1 MGDNDD
7 GAAVGAV
14 DILHEPQDFHGCL
27 VVERAGGLVAQQ
39 QARIFDE
46 CTADGAALLLAARD
60 LARELVAVLVKTQ
73 RTQQVV
79 DIERVFGQVR
89 RDLDVLLDGE
99 VGHQVVELEDK
110 AQLTASVFAQV
121 SGLEHRE
128 VAAVHQNRAGIGILQ
143 AADQVEE
150 GRLTRARGPQHDADL
165 AAVDG
170 RVDAIEYRQAR
181 ITVAI
186 VLFEILNLDVGFLR
200 CHGIPH
206 C

>member
-1 MGDNDD
+1 M
-7 GAAVGAV
+7 
-14 DILHEPQDFHGCL
+14 
-27 VVERAGGLVAQQ
+27 
-39 QARIFDE
+39 
-46 CTADGAALLLAARD
+46 
-60 LARELVAVLVKTQ
+60 LVKAQ

-99 VGHQVVELEDK
+99 IGHQVVELEDK
-110 AQLTASVFAQV
+110 SQLTAAILAQV
-121 SGLEHRE
+121 GRFEHRE
-128 VAAVHQNRAGIGILQ
+128 VAAVHQNRASVGTLQ
-143 AADQVEE
+143 AADQVKKR
-150 GRLTRARGPQHDADL
+150 RLARARGPQHDADL
-165 AAVDG
+165 ASVDG

-181 ITVAI
+181 ITVAV

>member
-7 GAAVGAV
+7 GAAVLAI
-14 DILHEPQDFHGCL
+14 DILHELQDFLGRL
-27 VVERAGGLVAQQ
+27 IVERARGLVAQQ
-39 QARIFDE
+39 QTRVFDE
-46 CTADGAALLLAARD
+46 RAADGTALLLAARD
-60 LARELVAVLVKTQ
+60 LARELVAVLVEAQ

-99 VGHQVVELEDK
+99 IGHQVVELEDK
-110 AQLTASVFAQV
+110 AQLTAAILTQI
-121 SGLEHRE
+121 GRLKHRE

-143 AADQVEE
+143 AANQVKKR
-150 GRLTRARGPQHDADL
+150 GLARTRRPQHDADL
-165 AAVDG
+165 AAIDG
-170 RVDAIEYRQAR
+170 RVDAIEHRQAR
-181 ITVAI
+181 ISIAI
-186 VLFEILNLDVGFLR
+186 VFLEILNLDVGFLR

>member
-1 MGDNDD
+1 M
-7 GAAVGAV
+7 
-14 DILHEPQDFHGCL
+14 
-27 VVERAGGLVAQQ
+27 
-39 QARIFDE
+39 
-46 CTADGAALLLAARD
+46 
-60 LARELVAVLVKTQ
+60 LVKTQ

-110 AQLTASVFAQV
+110 AQLTAAILAQV
-121 SGLEHRE
+121 GRLEHRE
-128 VAAVHQNRAGIGILQ
+128 VAAVHHDGAAVSILQ
-143 AADQVEE
+143 AADQVEK
-150 GRLTRARGPQHDADL
+150 GRLARARGPQHDADL

-181 ITVAI
+181 ITVAV

>member
-1 MGDNDD
+1 M
-7 GAAVGAV
+7 
-14 DILHEPQDFHGCL
+14 L
-27 VVERAGGLVAQQ
+27 VEA
-39 QARIFDE
+39 
-46 CTADGAALLLAARD
+46 
-60 LARELVAVLVKTQ
+60 Q

-99 VGHQVVELEDK
+99 VGHQIVELEDE
-110 AQLTASVFAQV
+110 AQLTAAVLTQV
-121 SGLEHRE
+121 GRLEHRE
-128 VAAVHQNRAGIGILQ
+128 VAAVHHDGAAVGILQ
-143 AADQVEE
+143 AANEVEK
-150 GRLTRARGPQHDADL
+150 GRLARTRGPQHDADL

-181 ITVAI
+181 ITVAV